1 MIPLLTS
8 SLLSAPHGF
17 TTRQGG
23 VSQGYYA
30 SLNLGFGTS
39 EDPQIVNQNRQRMFE
54 HFEVVKEQ
62 VCILEQVHGN
72 TVVVAEPSWHTF
84 QADAVVTNQ
93 KNLLLV
99 IGVADCVPILFY
111 DPIKKAIGAAHAGW
125 RGTSLRIVEKVL
137 EKMSQEYGS
146 SPSDVR
152 VVLGPAISK
161 KNYQVG
167 SEVIEAFIKAGFP
180 HNIYESD
187 SDRYRLDVSAAN
199 VYLLK
204 NLGVT
209 HIDTLDYCTFADPEK
224 FYSHRRDAKK
234 RGSHWAVIKLSE

>member
-8 SLLSAPHGF
+8 SLLSTPHGF

-30 SLNLGFGTS
+30 SLNLGLGTG
-39 EDPQIVNQNRQRMFE
+39 EDPQLVNQNRQMIVEQFG
-54 HFEVVKEQ
+54 VVKEQ

-72 TVVVAEPSWHTF
+72 TVIVAEPSWHTF
-84 QADAVVTNQ
+84 QADAMISNQ

-180 HNIYESD
+180 QDVYEPD
-187 SDRYRLDVSAAN
+187 HDRYRLDVVAAN

-204 NLGVT
+204 NLGVA
-209 HIDTLDYCTFADPEK
+209 HIDTLAYCTFADPK
-224 FYSHRRDAKK
+224 TFYSHRRDAKK

>member
-8 SLLSAPHGF
+8 SLLSIPHGF

-30 SLNLGFGTS
+30 SLNLGLGTG
-39 EDPQIVNQNRQRMFE
+39 EDPQIVNQNRQMIVEQFG
-54 HFEVVKEQ
+54 VVKEQ

-72 TVVVAEPSWHTF
+72 TVVIAEPSWHTF
-84 QADAVVTNQ
+84 QADAMISNQ
-93 KNLLLV
+93 KDLLLV

-137 EKMSQEYGS
+137 ERMSEDYDS

-167 SEVIEAFIKAGFP
+167 PEVIEAFIKAGFP
-180 HNIYESD
+180 QDVYESD
-187 SDRYRLDVSAAN
+187 NDRYRLDVSAAN
-199 VYLLK
+199 RYLLK

-209 HIDTLDYCTFADPEK
+209 HVNTLDYCTFADPET
-224 FYSHRRDAKK
+224 FYSHRRDGKK